1 MAELDEKKN
10 IKLELSSGIDKL
22 LENQDK
28 VSDSDKYRL
37 YVKSQ
42 YVDGEIK
49 KEEAD
54 KYLKEIQ
61 DNKFSGVDDAN
72 AWVSSTIAGNENL
85 YKSEKTQDKVDKL
98 ESQATRDNE
107 LISQNI
113 DTKKMAKK
121 LGIDENTIIDD
132 LNMSELDKQK
142 NVYLKTDL
150 SDNAT
155 ITKIENRRL
164 DEVLDKETREFCDGV
179 TITGDKDKIS
189 VKSDYLGDFTYDPKQ
204 FALGYKEITEKN
216 GTKSKLPVLEYIAG
230 DEGEAGFDFGGAFH
244 GTMRTGFSSIHIPNG
259 LKNMD
264 YMFANQK
271 QLRYMPEL
279 PDSIKS
285 AHCAFANCS
294 EMLVPQNASTERGE
308 GWNIAGALV
317 HAHYRVKFPEG
328 LEDMSGMFKNNTKLK
343 ANFEKLPVNLKNGT
357 DAFKGCEELG
367 GREEIL
373 GGLIG
378 QDLKAPQFGTD
389 ITPYLTSQYAKDITG
404 DISNEKVKQYGDNVD
419 FYINK
424 DGTVNNK
431 YKDKI
436 DAGLNDKSI
445 DKTAF
450 DNSKSQTA
458 LEHSEDIIKG
468 TTLTE
473 AEIASNGMRSQNKV
487 YNADTKSFEY
497 DETGEIGS
505 DSKPKQSLWQ
515 RIVIDGAVGLG
526 GYAITKSMTGSRAAG
541 LLVGIGGTALLD
553 YTNVLPET
561 LSPVFKGVANMMPDG
576 PFKDKLNGLADKFNT
591 GGEHT
596 VNDQKKYFTKDRVS
610 EAHAEDRLMDS
621 VKAMSGAG
629 YMSEDATKESMQN
642 GGKAAATSGALWA
655 AAREG
660 EDGKIIE
667 SVKNRVNDFTN
678 QAYNTTLV
686 NLDPKTRNADAKE
699 YYSNLFK
706 GLKEYNTGAMAGINE
721 YSNDATKKDLTSE
734 GLNMTNRAY
743 ASAVMDSISK
753 YEESYKTKLFKD
765 DELVKLSYGISGIG
779 NLKDYKTNKFEAQKD
794 DTSAKRSSLIELD
807 KADYELDSYDEPEHT
822 YQSRADKRKEM
833 QSELNISENRKSDT
847 YVSEKKADSN
857 NVKHEDKSNS
867 TVKSDYAKRA
877 EDKFGDI
884 LKADNSG
891 LDYQV

>member
-1 MAELDEKKN
+1 MAELDEKQN
-10 IKLELSSGIDKL
+10 LKLELSSGIDKL

-28 VSDSDKYRL
+28 VSESDKYRL

-279 PDSIKS
+279 PDSITS
-285 AHCAFANCS
+285 AHCAFTNCS

-308 GWNIAGALV
+308 GWNVAGALV

-526 GYAITKSMTGSRAAG
+526 GYAITKNMTGSRAAG

-667 SVKNRVNDFTN
+667 SVKNKINDFTN
-678 QAYNTTLV
+678 QAYDTTLV

-706 GLKEYNTGAMAGINE
+706 GLQEYNTGAVAGINA
-721 YSNDATKKDLTSE
+721 YSNDTTKKDLASE

-743 ASAVMDSISK
+743 AASVMDSISK
-753 YEESYKTKLFKD
+753 YEESYKTKLFD
-765 DELVKLSYGISGIG
+765 DKELSALSANISGIG
-779 NLKDYKTNKFEAQKD
+779 DLKDYKSNKFEVQKD

-807 KADYELDSYDEPEHT
+807 KADYELDNYDEPEHA
-822 YQSRADKRKEM
+822 YQSRANKRKEM

-857 NVKHEDKSNS
+857 NVKHEDKSNN
-867 TVKSDYAKRA
+867 TKSDYAKRA
-877 EDKFGDI
+877 EAKFGDI

>member
-279 PDSIKS
+279 PDSITS

-308 GWNIAGALV
+308 GWNVAGALV

-706 GLKEYNTGAMAGINE
+706 GLKEYNAGAVAGINA
-721 YSNDATKKDLTSE
+721 YSNDITKKDLASE

-743 ASAVMDSISK
+743 AASVMDSISK
-753 YEESYKTKLFKD
+753 YEESYKTKLFD
-765 DELVKLSYGISGIG
+765 DKELSALSNNISGIG
-779 NLKDYKTNKFEAQKD
+779 DLKDYKTNKFEAQKD
-794 DTSAKRSSLIELD
+794 DTSAKRFSLIELD
-807 KADYELDSYDEPEHT
+807 KADYELDNYDEPEHA
-822 YQSRADKRKEM
+822 YKSRADKRKEM

-847 YVSEKKADSN
+847 YVSEKKSDGNSIKQDIKPN
-857 NVKHEDKSNS
+857 N
-867 TVKSDYAKRA
+867 TKSDYAKRA

>member
-1 MAELDEKKN
+1 MAELDEKQN
-10 IKLELSSGIDKL
+10 LKLELSSGIDKL

-28 VSDSDKYRL
+28 VSESDKYRL

-164 DEVLDKETREFCDGV
+164 DGVLDKETREFCDGV

-279 PDSIKS
+279 PDSITS

-308 GWNIAGALV
+308 GWNVAGALV

-367 GREEIL
+367 GREEIF

-468 TTLTE
+468 TTASE

-610 EAHAEDRLMDS
+610 EAHAEDRLADS

-706 GLKEYNTGAMAGINE
+706 GLQEYNTGAVAGINE
-721 YSNDATKKDLTSE
+721 YSNDTTKKDLASE

-743 ASAVMDSISK
+743 AASVMDSISK
-753 YEESYKTKLFKD
+753 YEESYKTKLFD
-765 DELVKLSYGISGIG
+765 DKELSALSNNISGIG
-779 NLKDYKTNKFEAQKD
+779 DLKDYKTNKFEAQKD
-794 DTSAKRSSLIELD
+794 DTSAKRFSLIELD
-807 KADYELDSYDEPEHT
+807 KADYELDNYDEPEHA
-822 YQSRADKRKEM
+822 YKSRADKRKEM

-847 YVSEKKADSN
+847 YVSEKKSDGNSIKQDIKPN
-857 NVKHEDKSNS
+857 N
-867 TVKSDYAKRA
+867 TKSDYAKRA

>member
-164 DEVLDKETREFCDGV
+164 DDVLDKETREFCDGV

-279 PDSIKS
+279 PDSITS

-308 GWNIAGALV
+308 GWNVAGALV

-667 SVKNRVNDFTN
+667 SVKNKINDFTN

-706 GLKEYNTGAMAGINE
+706 GLKEYNAGAVAGINA
-721 YSNDATKKDLTSE
+721 YSNDTTKKDLASE

-743 ASAVMDSISK
+743 AASVMDSISK
-753 YEESYKTKLFKD
+753 YEESYKTKLFD
-765 DELVKLSYGISGIG
+765 DKELSALSNNISGIG
-779 NLKDYKTNKFEAQKD
+779 DLKDYKTNKFEAQKD
-794 DTSAKRSSLIELD
+794 DTSAKRFSLIELD
-807 KADYELDSYDEPEHT
+807 KADYELDNYDEPEHA
-822 YQSRADKRKEM
+822 YKSRADKRKEM

-847 YVSEKKADSN
+847 YVSEKKSDGNSIKQDIKPN
-857 NVKHEDKSNS
+857 N
-867 TVKSDYAKRA
+867 TKSDYAKRA

>member
-164 DEVLDKETREFCDGV
+164 DGVLDKETREFCDGV

-279 PDSIKS
+279 PDSITS

-308 GWNIAGALV
+308 GWNVAGALV

-667 SVKNRVNDFTN
+667 SVKNKINDFTN

-706 GLKEYNTGAMAGINE
+706 GLKEYNAGAVAGINA
-721 YSNDATKKDLTSE
+721 YSNDTTKKDLASE

-743 ASAVMDSISK
+743 AASVMDSISK
-753 YEESYKTKLFKD
+753 YEESYKTKLFD
-765 DELVKLSYGISGIG
+765 DKELSALSNNISGIG
-779 NLKDYKTNKFEAQKD
+779 DLKEYKTNKFEAQKD
-794 DTSAKRSSLIELD
+794 DTSAKRFSLIELD
-807 KADYELDSYDEPEHT
+807 KADYELDNYDEPEHA
-822 YQSRADKRKEM
+822 YKSRADKRKEM

-847 YVSEKKADSN
+847 YVSEKKSDGNSIKQDIKPN
-857 NVKHEDKSNS
+857 N
-867 TVKSDYAKRA
+867 TKSDYAKRA

>member
-1 MAELDEKKN
+1 MAELDEKQN
-10 IKLELSSGIDKL
+10 LKLELSSGIDKL

-42 YVDGEIK
+42 YVDGDIK
-49 KEEAD
+49 KEEFD

-61 DNKFSGVDDAN
+61 DNKFSGIDDAN
-72 AWVSSTIAGNENL
+72 AWVSSTIVSNENL
-85 YKSEKTQDKVDKL
+85 YKSEKTKDKVDKL
-98 ESQATRDNE
+98 ESQSTRDNE

-113 DTKKMAKK
+113 DTNKMAKQ
-121 LGIDENTIIDD
+121 LGIDEKTIIDD
-132 LNMSELDKQK
+132 LHMSELDKQK

-150 SDNAT
+150 SDNKT

-164 DEVLDKETREFCDGV
+164 DDVLDKETREVFDGV
-179 TITGDKDKIS
+179 TITGEKDKIS

-204 FALGYKEITEKN
+204 FALGYKEISEKD
-216 GTKSKLPVLEYIAG
+216 GSKSKLPVLEYIGG
-230 DEGEAGFDFGGAFH
+230 DEGEAGFDFGGFQH
-244 GTMRTGFSSIHIPNG
+244 GTWRTGFSSIHIPNG

-279 PDSIKS
+279 PDSITS

-389 ITPYLTSQYAKDITG
+389 ITPYLTSQYAKDIMG
-404 DISNEKVKQYGDNVD
+404 DISNEKVKQLGDNTE

-424 DGTVNNK
+424 DGTVNQK

-436 DAGLNDKSI
+436 DAGINNQNI

-468 TTLTE
+468 TTSSE
-473 AEIASNGMRSQNKV
+473 VEIASNGMRSQNKV

-505 DSKPKQSLWQ
+505 DNKPKQSLWQ

-553 YTNVLPET
+553 YTDILPET

-576 PFKDKLNGLADKFNT
+576 PFKDKFNGLADKFNT

-610 EAHAEDRLMDS
+610 EAHAEDRLVDS
-621 VKAMSGAG
+621 VKAMSGSS
-629 YMSEDATKESMQN
+629 YMSEEAIKTSMQN
-642 GGKAAATSGALWA
+642 GGKVAATSGALWA

-678 QAYNTTLV
+678 QAYDSVLN
-686 NLDPKTRNADAKE
+686 NKDSKSRDADAKE
-699 YYSNLFK
+699 YYANLFN
-706 GLKEYNTGAMAGINE
+706 GLKEYNTGAVAGINE
-721 YSNDATKKDLTSE
+721 YSNDATKKDLASE
-734 GLNMTNRAY
+734 GLNMINRAY

-753 YEESYKTKLFKD
+753 YEEAYKTKLFKD
-765 DELVKLSYGISGIG
+765 DELVKLSDGISGIG
-779 NLKDYKTNKFEAQKD
+779 NLKDYKSNKFESQKD
-794 DTSAKRSSLIELD
+794 DTNAKVSSLIELD
-807 KADYELDSYDEPEHT
+807 KADYELDNYVEPEHA
-822 YQSRADKRKEM
+822 YKSRADKRKEM
-833 QSELNISENRKSDT
+833 QSELNVSENRKSDN
-847 YVSEKKADSN
+847 YVSEKKSESN
-857 NVKHEDKSNS
+857 NVKQDVTSNN
-867 TVKSDYAKRA
+867 TAKSDYAKRA

-884 LKADNSG
+884 VKADNAG

>member
-28 VSDSDKYRL
+28 VSESDKYRL

-42 YVDGEIK
+42 YVDGDIK

-164 DEVLDKETREFCDGV
+164 DDVLDKETREFCDGV

-230 DEGEAGFDFGGAFH
+230 DEGEAGFDFGGFQH
-244 GTMRTGFSSIHIPNG
+244 GTWRTGFSSIHIPNG

-468 TTLTE
+468 TTASE

-610 EAHAEDRLMDS
+610 EAHAEDRLADS

-706 GLKEYNTGAMAGINE
+706 GLQEYNTGAVAGINS
-721 YSNDATKKDLTSE
+721 YSKDTTKKDLASE

-743 ASAVMDSISK
+743 AASVMDSISK
-753 YEESYKTKLFKD
+753 YEESYKTKLFD
-765 DELVKLSYGISGIG
+765 DKELSALSNNISGIG
-779 NLKDYKTNKFEAQKD
+779 DLKDYKTNKFESQKD
-794 DTSAKRSSLIELD
+794 DTNAKRSSLIELD
-807 KADYELDSYDEPEHT
+807 KADYELDNYDEPEHA
-822 YQSRADKRKEM
+822 YKSRADKRKEM

-847 YVSEKKADSN
+847 YVSEKKSDSN
-857 NVKHEDKSNS
+857 NVKHEDKSNN
-867 TVKSDYAKRA
+867 TKSDYAKRA
-877 EDKFGDI
+877 EAKFGDI

>member
-42 YVDGEIK
+42 YVDDEIK

-279 PDSIKS
+279 PDSITS

-308 GWNIAGALV
+308 GWNVAGALV

-436 DAGLNDKSI
+436 DVGLNDKSI

-505 DSKPKQSLWQ
+505 DNKPKQSLWQ

-706 GLKEYNTGAMAGINE
+706 GLKEYNAGAVAGINA
-721 YSNDATKKDLTSE
+721 YSNDTTKKDLASE

-743 ASAVMDSISK
+743 AASVMDSISK
-753 YEESYKTKLFKD
+753 YEESYKTKLFD
-765 DELVKLSYGISGIG
+765 DKELSALSNNISGIG
-779 NLKDYKTNKFEAQKD
+779 DLKDYKTNKFEAQKD

-807 KADYELDSYDEPEHT
+807 KADYELDNYDEPEHA
-822 YQSRADKRKEM
+822 YKSRADKRKEM

-847 YVSEKKADSN
+847 YVSEKKSDGNSIKQDIKPN
-857 NVKHEDKSNS
+857 N
-867 TVKSDYAKRA
+867 TKSDYAKRA